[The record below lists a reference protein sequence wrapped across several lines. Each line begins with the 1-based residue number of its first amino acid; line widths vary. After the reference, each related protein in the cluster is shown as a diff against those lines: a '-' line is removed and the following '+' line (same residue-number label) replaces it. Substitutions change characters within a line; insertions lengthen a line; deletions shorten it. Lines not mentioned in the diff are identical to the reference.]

1 MSDAGM
7 FFAIF
12 CGVWFAIG
20 VVFLSVGL
28 GLRRSWV
35 RREERLRGR
44 AEGTVLEVIRH
55 TSHSS
60 DGTSVSWC
68 PLVEFEYE
76 GRRISLEAQEGVSRK
91 KFYEGQRVPVLYDPD
106 DPSAFRIE
114 GETGGRTL
122 YRVFTAVG
130 AGCLGVAIIA
140 AAVGVLTSPR
150 IQWLM
155 KYRWFR

>member
-12 CGVWFAIG
+12 CGVWFVIG
-20 VVFLSVGL
+20 VVFLAVGL
-28 GLRRSWV
+28 GLRRSWTH
-35 RREERLRGR
+35 REDNLRGR

-55 TSHSS
+55 ESHTS

-68 PLVEFEYE
+68 PLVEFDFE
-76 GRRISLEAQEGVSRK
+76 GRRISLETKESVSRK
-91 KFYEGQRVPVLYDPD
+91 KYYEGQRVNVLYDPD

-114 GETGGRTL
+114 GETGGRTV

-130 AGCLGVAIIA
+130 AGCLAMALIA
-140 AAVGVLTSPR
+140 AAVGVFTDPEIR
-150 IQWLM
+150 WMM